1 MVERPDAASGYGSR
15 CEGGGKG
22 RLWLGEKRPPRDG
35 ADGATVAAQRRRM
48 NPGNATKR
56 RVFSLWDLH
65 RYLRPYAPA
74 LAAAGSLMAARAVVL
89 LATPWPLKLTID
101 SVIFHKPRATC
112 LSAFCPT

>member
-1 MVERPDAASGYGSR
+1 
-15 CEGGGKG
+15 
-22 RLWLGEKRPPRDG
+22 
-35 ADGATVAAQRRRM
+35 M

-89 LATPWPLKLTID
+89 LVTSLATET
-101 SVIFHKPRATC
+101 HH
-112 LSAFCPT
+112 